1 MVRAPARRDGLTLL
15 EVLLALAILL
25 MSIVAIAGLVD
36 TGATIG
42 VRAAMRSTGTR
53 LAQSKLAEAE
63 AGAVP
68 LSGGDSGEFE
78 AEPGWNYTVESTAA
92 GPANVYSVTVTCWRD
107 YSGQRYET
115 KLTQLICDPAVMGTA
130 AAASAPPETTGTP

>member
-1 MVRAPARRDGLTLL
+1 MLPAPVRRDGLTLL

-25 MSIVAIAGLVD
+25 MSIVAIASLVD

-42 VRAAMRSTGTR
+42 IRAAMRSTGTR

-63 AGAVP
+63 AGAID
-68 LSGGDSGEFE
+68 LTSGESGQFE
-78 AEPGWNYTVESTAA
+78 AEPPWAYTLESAAA
-92 GPANVYSVTVTCWRD
+92 GPANVYSVTVTCYRD
-107 YSGQRYET
+107 YSGTRYEV

-130 AAASAPPETTGTP
+130 AAASAPQEEATP